1 MTAAFPSAFA
11 AMIDART
18 KPYCPA
24 CKTRR
29 DEADMDVSK
38 FRRAHINAMR
48 EHYGAPCCFACT
60 DAHRMSLDG
69 YLCAPGAGVEDIDG
83 GLWSS
88 ESALAEAEAEWAAE
102 FSDRKAMRSWTR

>member
-24 CKTRR
+24 CQSRC
-29 DEADMDVSK
+29 DDADMDVSK
-38 FRRAHINAMR
+38 FRQAHINAMR

-69 YLCAPGAGVEDIDG
+69 HLCAPGEGVEDIDG

-88 ESALAEAEAEWAAE
+88 ESALAEAEDNAADE
-102 FSDRKAMRSWTR
+102 YFTRRVSRGWM